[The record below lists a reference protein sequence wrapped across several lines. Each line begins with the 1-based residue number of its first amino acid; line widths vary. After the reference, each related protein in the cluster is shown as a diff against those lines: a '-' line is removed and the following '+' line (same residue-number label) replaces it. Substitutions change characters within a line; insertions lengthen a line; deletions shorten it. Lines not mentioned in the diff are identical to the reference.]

1 MNQPWLLKAAALQVL
16 RLLPTSVY
24 DFLTNRITRR
34 SGRRELT
41 VDDTGTP
48 SKYFTSAQRHSD
60 TLKRFIDHETDLVLE
75 FGAGK
80 DLLSNLIMRSFGI
93 KKQITVDLN
102 PLVRPTY
109 LNNVLTQMPPGEFD
123 IDAFS
128 DNFVAELKSLGIT
141 YIAPLD
147 LRQTDM
153 ESGSISA
160 IISTNTLEHIPDN
173 DIRLILKECYRL
185 LRSGG
190 ICSFKIDYSDHYAH
204 TDRRLSEYNYL
215 RFSDSTW
222 RLLSPPNHYQNR
234 LRHCDY
240 VARFS
245 NANFRILMDEP
256 IVHDGSIDDLR
267 RIKVARKFESYLVED
282 LFPTS
287 GWFVLIK
294 D

>member
-16 RLLPTSVY
+16 RLLPTSAY
-24 DFLTNRITRR
+24 DFLTKRITKR
-34 SGRRELT
+34 SGRRKLH

-48 SKYFTSAQRHSD
+48 TKYFTNAQRHSD
-60 TLKRFIDHETDLVLE
+60 TLKRFIDHEKDLVLE

-80 DLLSNLIMRSFGI
+80 DLLSNLVMRSFGI

-102 PLVRPTY
+102 PLVRRDY
-109 LNNVLTQMPPGEFD
+109 LNNVLMQMPSGTLD

-128 DNFVAELKSLGIT
+128 DNFEADLESLGIT

-147 LRQTDM
+147 LRHTDV

-160 IISTNTLEHIPDN
+160 IVSTNTLEHIPEN
-173 DIRLILKECYRL
+173 DIRLILTECYRL

-204 TDRRLSEYNYL
+204 TDRRVSEYNYL

-222 RLLSPPNHYQNR
+222 RLLSPPNHFQNR

-240 VARFS
+240 VALFS
-245 NANFRILMDEP
+245 NAHFRILNNEP
-256 IVHDGSIDDLR
+256 IINDGSVDDIR
-267 RIKVARKFESYLVED
+267 RIKIAKKFKSYLAED
-282 LFPTS
+282 LLPTS
-287 GWFVLIK
+287 GWFVLMK